1 MSVLNDRSHN
11 KKGYQDSV
19 VGIFDFT
26 KNTANHG
33 NQHAQRLGEN
43 RMTLHEIE
51 RELTRLFP
59 TTLTGLLEFLVASGT
74 SMKDGRG
81 KGRERVGNEILVLG
95 RRLHEAEGVVRE
107 GSAAVRVLN

>member
-1 MSVLNDRSHN
+1 M
-11 KKGYQDSV
+11 Q
-19 VGIFDFT
+19 
-26 KNTANHG
+26 A
-33 NQHAQRLGEN
+33 
-43 RMTLHEIE
+43 LHEIE

-59 TTLTGLLEFLVASGT
+59 TRLTSLLEFLVASGT

-107 GSAAVRVLN
+107 GSAAVRSENELSIELKRGGYIYALMHDFFML

>member
-74 SMKDGRG
+74 SMGTEKQ
-81 KGRERVGNEILVLG
+81 KLG
-95 RRLHEAEGVVRE
+95 GIRDLIECIIGQ
-107 GSAAVRVLN
+107 LP

>member
-26 KNTANHG
+26 TNTANHG

-74 SMKDGRG
+74 SM
-81 KGRERVGNEILVLG
+81 VFLSN
-95 RRLHEAEGVVRE
+95 
-107 GSAAVRVLN
+107 